1 MKSVLLAVSALLLGT
16 LLLMLGSGLQGTL
29 IGIRGAIEAF
39 SRVEIGLMMSAYY
52 AGFAG
57 ACLFGGRIIERVG
70 HIRTFAAF
78 ASTASA
84 AAIVHAAI
92 VDPYSWIVLRALTGA
107 CFAVLYMVI
116 ESWLN
121 GQVTNE
127 RRGTIMAIYMIVNLG
142 GIAAAQQLLLLSDP
156 GGFELFVVSSVLVSL
171 AVVPVALTTSVA
183 PSPIPT
189 ERMAF
194 GELVTV
200 SPLGVVGALS
210 IGLVNGAT
218 WGLAPLAAINF
229 GLGTPAVA
237 LLMSLIVL
245 GGVVFQWPVGWA
257 SDHLD
262 RRAVIA
268 AATALLVVTCLGLF
282 LTAGPDA
289 DLFVFFAVSFVFGG
303 MGFVIY
309 PLCSAHLNDRIDD
322 DDRVSA
328 NAALLLVLGV
338 GAAIGPLLG
347 AFAMRYLGDPGLFV
361 FMGVIGLFFL
371 GFALLR
377 MRDKPPVSGDEQS
390 RFEPVIPTPASTLLD
405 PRVEPVEPEV

>member
-1 MKSVLLAVSALLLGT
+1 MKTVLIAVSALLLGT

-52 AGFAG
+52 AGFGG

-229 GLGTPAVA
+229 GFATPAVA

-262 RRAVIA
+262 RRTVIA
-268 AATALLVVTCLGLF
+268 AATALL
-282 LTAGPDA
+282 
-289 DLFVFFAVSFVFGG
+289 
-303 MGFVIY
+303 
-309 PLCSAHLNDRIDD
+309 
-322 DDRVSA
+322 
-328 NAALLLVLGV
+328 
-338 GAAIGPLLG
+338 
-347 AFAMRYLGDPGLFV
+347 
-361 FMGVIGLFFL
+361 
-371 GFALLR
+371 
-377 MRDKPPVSGDEQS
+377 
-390 RFEPVIPTPASTLLD
+390 
-405 PRVEPVEPEV
+405 